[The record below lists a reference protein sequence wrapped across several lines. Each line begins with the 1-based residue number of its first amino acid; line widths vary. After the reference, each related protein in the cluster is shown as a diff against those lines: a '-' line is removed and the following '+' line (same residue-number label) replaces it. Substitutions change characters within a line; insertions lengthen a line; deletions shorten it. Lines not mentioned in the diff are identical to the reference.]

1 MDIHGKMEIV
11 LLEYM
16 ERIVFGEYPTQ
27 TLPMLPLTGIR
38 YYTLKYSI
46 TMKKLLFTLLSIG
59 ILTSCSPR
67 YSEAL
72 YKSDYTQ
79 YVKEGFYIYPEGAV
93 PSVLDYTPLSSLSL
107 VFTYGKPDK
116 KISAPGITIIKDG
129 APQTFSDYAIPS
141 KQYMVGK
148 LVDAAKQHG
157 ANAIINLKGKEIG
170 KQQYVISAVAV
181 KIQPK

>member
-1 MDIHGKMEIV
+1 M
-11 LLEYM
+11 
-16 ERIVFGEYPTQ
+16 VFGEYLTQ
-27 TLPMLPLTGIR
+27 TLSMLPLTGIR

-46 TMKKLLFTLLSIG
+46 TMEKLLFTLLSIG

-116 KISAPGITIIKDG
+116 KISAPGITIIKNG
-129 APQTFSDYAIPS
+129 APQAFSDYAIPS
-141 KQYMVGK
+141 KQYMTDK
-148 LVDAAKQHG
+148 LVETAKEYG
-157 ANAIINLKGKEIG
+157 ANAILNLKGIELRKEG
-170 KQQYVISAVAV
+170 KFVISGVAI
-181 KIQPK
+181 KLKK

>member
-1 MDIHGKMEIV
+1 
-11 LLEYM
+11 
-16 ERIVFGEYPTQ
+16 
-27 TLPMLPLTGIR
+27 
-38 YYTLKYSI
+38 
-46 TMKKLLFTLLSIG
+46 MKKLLFTLLSIG

-129 APQTFSDYAIPS
+129 ALKHSPIM
-141 KQYMVGK
+141 QYLQNNIWLGSWLMPPNNMGQMQ
-148 LVDAAKQHG
+148 L
-157 ANAIINLKGKEIG
+157 
-170 KQQYVISAVAV
+170 ST
-181 KIQPK
+181 

>member
-1 MDIHGKMEIV
+1 
-11 LLEYM
+11 
-16 ERIVFGEYPTQ
+16 
-27 TLPMLPLTGIR
+27 
-38 YYTLKYSI
+38 
-46 TMKKLLFTLLSIG
+46 MKKLLFTLLSIG

-141 KQYMVGK
+141 N
-148 LVDAAKQHG
+148 G

>member
-1 MDIHGKMEIV
+1 
-11 LLEYM
+11 
-16 ERIVFGEYPTQ
+16 
-27 TLPMLPLTGIR
+27 
-38 YYTLKYSI
+38 
-46 TMKKLLFTLLSIG
+46 MKKLLFTLLSIG

-107 VFTYGKPDK
+107 V
-116 KISAPGITIIKDG
+116 GITIIKDG

>member
-1 MDIHGKMEIV
+1 
-11 LLEYM
+11 
-16 ERIVFGEYPTQ
+16 
-27 TLPMLPLTGIR
+27 
-38 YYTLKYSI
+38 
-46 TMKKLLFTLLSIG
+46 MKKLLFTLLSIS

-79 YVKEGFYIYPEGAV
+79 HVKEGFYIYPEGAV
-93 PSVLDYTPLSSLSL
+93 PSVLNYIPMASVSI

-116 KISAPGITIIKDG
+116 KTNSPGIMIIKDG

-141 KQYMVGK
+141 KNYMVEK

-170 KQQYVISAVAV
+170 KQQYVISGVAV
-181 KIQPK
+181 KVPK